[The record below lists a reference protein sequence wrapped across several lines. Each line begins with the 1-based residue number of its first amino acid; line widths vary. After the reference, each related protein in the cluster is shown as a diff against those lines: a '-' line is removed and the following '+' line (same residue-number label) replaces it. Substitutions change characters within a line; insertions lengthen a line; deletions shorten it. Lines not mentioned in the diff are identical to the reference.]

1 MTGTH
6 DTGNRNRPTATVPD
20 RPTLEPDERLW
31 LEGYLERLRNA
42 PGGLLKRLMVYG
54 SKARGDA
61 GPESDVDVLVLVGD
75 VPEAVRNAE
84 KLIDGGGDDPDDVN
98 HQVVV
103 KTEAD
108 WLRDMEKELP
118 FPRNVEAEGIQL
130 HPEYRAARMPPGVR
144 PAVTRKGMQHA
155 VPVWMKAARGEL
167 PPADTI
173 EETEAAWLKH
183 PGMVARQAFDAVFFS
198 AIAWCLTR
206 GVSVVRRKDLPG
218 SIERHLIE
226 PGALNAD
233 WQDRIRTLSA
243 AWKAEVEWD
252 PHTYTEPTADDAAAW
267 LKTAW
272 EFYALARDAVAA
284 ADIDID
290 PPAEAGSGGDAAE
303 TDANAVTGGGRRK
316 PRTSARGWVEGR
328 RVGAPPA
335 RPGGQRPGPEDPR
348 QGGDRPNIQI
358 RVGRS
363 RSPIEA
369 RGLPKW
375 PYPPTAAR
383 RTVAR
388 PAGVAAWYS
397 AFSGASTRRARTG
410 DRGASNSVP
419 RAGGP
424 VWHQPRPATACLARS
439 LAGRRTLEHVH

>member
-75 VPEAVRNAE
+75 VPEGVRNAE
-84 KLIDGGGDDPDDVN
+84 KLIDGGDDTDDVN

-108 WLRDMEKELP
+108 WLRDMEKDWP
-118 FPRNVEAEGIQL
+118 FARNVEAEGIQL

-144 PAVTRKGMQHA
+144 PPVTRKGMQHA
-155 VPVWMKAARGEL
+155 VPIWMKAARGEL
-167 PPADTI
+167 PPADEI
-173 EETEAAWLKH
+173 EETEAAWLKR
-183 PGMVARQAFDAVFFS
+183 PWMVARPAFDAVFFS
-198 AIAWCLTR
+198 ALGWCLTR
-206 GVSVVRRKDLPG
+206 GVSVVRRKDLPA

-243 AWKAEVEWD
+243 AWKRREWD
-252 PHTYTEPTADDAAAW
+252 LHTYTEATADEAAAW

-290 PPAEAGSGGDAAE
+290 PPAEAGSGGNTAE
-303 TDANAVTGGGRRK
+303 TDGT
-316 PRTSARGWVEGR
+316 P
-328 RVGAPPA
+328 
-335 RPGGQRPGPEDPR
+335 
-348 QGGDRPNIQI
+348 
-358 RVGRS
+358 
-363 RSPIEA
+363 
-369 RGLPKW
+369 
-375 PYPPTAAR
+375 
-383 RTVAR
+383 
-388 PAGVAAWYS
+388 
-397 AFSGASTRRARTG
+397 
-410 DRGASNSVP
+410 
-419 RAGGP
+419 
-424 VWHQPRPATACLARS
+424 
-439 LAGRRTLEHVH
+439 

>member
-1 MTGTH
+1 MIGTH

-31 LEGYLERLRNA
+31 LEGYLERLKRA
-42 PGGLLKRLMVYG
+42 PDGLLKRLMVYG

-61 GPESDVDVLVLVGD
+61 GPESDIDVLVLVGD
-75 VPEAVRNAE
+75 VPEAVKNAE
-84 KLIDGGGDDPDDVN
+84 KLIDGGDDDPDDVN

-144 PAVTRKGMQHA
+144 PPVTRKGMRHA
-155 VPVWMKAARGEL
+155 VPVWLKAARGEL

-173 EETEAAWLKH
+173 EETEAAWLKR
-183 PGMVARQAFDAVFFS
+183 PSMVTRPAFYAVFFS

-206 GVSVVRRKDLPG
+206 GVSVVRYKDLPG

-226 PGALNAD
+226 PGALDAD

-243 AWKAEVEWD
+243 AWKRREWD
-252 PHTYTEPTADDAAAW
+252 LHTYTEPTADDAAAW

-284 ADIDID
+284 AGIDID
-290 PPAEAGSGGDAAE
+290 HQEEPG
-303 TDANAVTGGGRRK
+303 TGGNA
-316 PRTSARGWVEGR
+316 TETEEG
-328 RVGAPPA
+328 P
-335 RPGGQRPGPEDPR
+335 
-348 QGGDRPNIQI
+348 
-358 RVGRS
+358 
-363 RSPIEA
+363 
-369 RGLPKW
+369 
-375 PYPPTAAR
+375 
-383 RTVAR
+383 
-388 PAGVAAWYS
+388 
-397 AFSGASTRRARTG
+397 
-410 DRGASNSVP
+410 
-419 RAGGP
+419 
-424 VWHQPRPATACLARS
+424 
-439 LAGRRTLEHVH
+439 